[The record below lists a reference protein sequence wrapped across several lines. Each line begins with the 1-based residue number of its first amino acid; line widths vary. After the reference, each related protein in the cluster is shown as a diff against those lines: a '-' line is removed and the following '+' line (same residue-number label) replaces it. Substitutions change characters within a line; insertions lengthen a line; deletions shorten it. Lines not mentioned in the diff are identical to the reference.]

1 MLPDLMGM
9 RDSECVVRGVRATKG
24 GVPAMEQQT
33 VEVRFQGELVGS
45 CVWDD
50 AGTAYT
56 LYRVPGD
63 VYVVH
68 VTRQEESFLATNE
81 GQGFTGEQIRRSFPH
96 VAVATGMGPAEI
108 LVIAP

>member
-9 RDSECVVRGVRATKG
+9 R
-24 GVPAMEQQT
+24 EQQT

-50 AGTAYT
+50 AGTTYT

-68 VTRQEESFLATNE
+68 VTRQEESSLATNE
-81 GQGFTGEQIRRSFPH
+81 GQGFTREQIRRSFPH

-108 LVIAP
+108 SVIAS